1 MVPCLWT
8 LVPPYEG
15 SLVRLLAIAPQQG
28 MWSCYGED
36 DCYAV
41 QVRDGGVLAAFAA
54 GDADAAAVEVDV
66 VEADSD
72 EFGERT
78 PV

>member
-1 MVPCLWT
+1 
-8 LVPPYEG
+8 
-15 SLVRLLAIAPQQG
+15 
-28 MWSCYGED
+28 MWSCYGVD

>member
-1 MVPCLWT
+1 
-8 LVPPYEG
+8 
-15 SLVRLLAIAPQQG
+15 

-41 QVRDGGVLAAFAA
+41 QVRDVGVLAAFAA

-66 VEADSD
+66 VEADGD

>member
-1 MVPCLWT
+1 M
-8 LVPPYEG
+8 
-15 SLVRLLAIAPQQG
+15 AIAPQQG

-36 DCYAV
+36 DWYAV
-41 QVRDGGVLAAFAA
+41 QVRDGGVFAA

-66 VEADSD
+66 VEADGD